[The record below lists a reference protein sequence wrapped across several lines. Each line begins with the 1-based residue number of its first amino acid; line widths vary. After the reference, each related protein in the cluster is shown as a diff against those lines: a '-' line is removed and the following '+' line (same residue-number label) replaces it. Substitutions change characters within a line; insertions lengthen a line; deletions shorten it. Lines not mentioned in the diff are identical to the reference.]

1 MLTPLAAVGLAVLLH
16 VAWNLLA
23 RRSPPEANFLWWIV
37 GLHVL
42 LFAPFTLADF
52 IRAAEHAPL
61 LGLSAT
67 ITGVANGVYFVA
79 LRRAYALAPASAVYP
94 LARSAPLLIAVLEF
108 VVFDR
113 SFTLPSWG
121 GILIG
126 VVGLWLIATS
136 AREGAVR
143 LRQAWPYAALAALMT
158 ALYSLSDK
166 AAASHLPDMASTLG
180 YVCVTYAIGW
190 GFLSLEQRRAVR
202 RWTPE
207 KVPGI
212 FPLLAGSL
220 GVGTAY
226 ALVIASMRHLPAA
239 TIVTLANAGIVL
251 TVLLGV
257 LWLKE
262 RDGWRQRVAGACL
275 VGVSLVIVGSAVRS

>member
-52 IRAAEHAPL
+52 IRAAEQAPL
-61 LGLSAT
+61 LSLSAM
-67 ITGVANGVYFVA
+67 ITGAANGMYFVA
-79 LRRAYALAPASAVYP
+79 LRRAYVLAPASAVYP
-94 LARSAPLLIAVLEF
+94 LARSAPLLIAVLELLI
-108 VVFDR
+108 FDR
-113 SFTLPSWG
+113 SFTLLSWG
-121 GILIG
+121 GTLIG
-126 VVGLWLIATS
+126 VLGLWLIATS
-136 AREGAVR
+136 ARDDAAQ
-143 LRQAWPYAALAALMT
+143 LRQAWPYAALAAAMT

-166 AAASHLPDMASTLG
+166 AAAPHLPDMASTLG

-190 GFLSLEQRRAVR
+190 ILLSLEQRRVAR
-202 RWTPE
+202 RWMP
-207 KVPGI
+207 KKIPSI

-226 ALVIASMRHLPAA
+226 ALVIISMRQLPAA
-239 TIVTLANAGIVL
+239 YIVTLANAGIVL
-251 TVLLGV
+251 TVIFGV
-257 LWLKE
+257 LWLRE
-262 RDGWRQRVAGACL
+262 RDGWRQRVVGTGL
-275 VGVSLVIVGSAVRS
+275 VGVSLVIVGSAVYS

>member
-52 IRAAEHAPL
+52 IRAAEQTPQ
-61 LGLSAT
+61 LGLSAA
-67 ITGVANGVYFVA
+67 ITGIANGVYFVA

-113 SFTLPSWG
+113 SFTLLSWG

-126 VVGLWLIATS
+126 VAGLWLIATS
-136 AREGAVR
+136 AREGAAR

-166 AAASHLPDMASTLG
+166 AAAPHLPDMASTLG
-180 YVCVTYAIGW
+180 YVCATYAIGW
-190 GFLSLEQRRAVR
+190 VFLSLEQWRAVR

-207 KVPGI
+207 KIPGI
-212 FPLLAGSL
+212 FPLLVGSL

-239 TIVTLANAGIVL
+239 YIVTLTNAGIVL

-262 RDGWRQRVAGACL
+262 RDGWRQRMAGACL
-275 VGVSLVIVGSAVRS
+275 VGVSLLIVGSAVRS